1 MNRFRTLKGF
11 LQESVLIFSLI
22 FLVQVLP
29 LSAQAYVL
37 ELDSGIPP
45 GVTVLEQNHQIRI
58 REVGVVAAKPD
69 MLYLLMKV
77 TSERGQL
84 SQAMEEN
91 RKNVAAFMGALKLLG
106 IQESAI
112 RLKNFVVLPVEE
124 GPGYRFSRNLV
135 IGLEGLSTKAPEEI
149 TQLVAKVQDLGAQ
162 YGSDCITC
170 IGSG

>member
-1 MNRFRTLKGF
+1 
-11 LQESVLIFSLI
+11 VLTVGLI

-29 LSAQAYVL
+29 LSAQAFVV
-37 ELDSGIPP
+37 ELDTGIPP
-45 GVTVLEQNHQIRI
+45 GVTFLEQNHQIRI
-58 REVGVVAAKPD
+58 REVGVVPVKPD
-69 MLYLLMKV
+69 ILYLLMKV

-91 RKNVAAFMGALKLLG
+91 RKNVAAFMDSIKQLG
-106 IQESAI
+106 IRESAI
-112 RLKNFVVLPVEE
+112 RLKNFVVLPVEG
-124 GPGYRFSRNLV
+124 GPGFSFSRNLV
-135 IGLEGLSTKAPEEI
+135 IGLDGLASKPTEEI

>member
-1 MNRFRTLKGF
+1 LNRLGTLKGF
-11 LQESVLIFSLI
+11 LQEGVLIFGLI

-29 LSAQAYVL
+29 LPAQTYIL
-37 ELDSGIPP
+37 ESEPGIPP

-58 REVGVVAAKPD
+58 REVGVVPVKPD
-69 MLYLLMKV
+69 ILYLLMKV

-91 RKNVAAFMGALKLLG
+91 RKNVTAFMDALKKLG

-112 RLKNFVVLPVEE
+112 RLKNFVVLPVEG
-124 GPGYRFSRNLV
+124 GPGYSFSRNLV
-135 IGLEGLSTKAPEEI
+135 IGLEGLAARPAEEI